1 MIFTSKGNNLES
13 CVALICQAEVLP
25 LSLLRVIVYIT
36 HAEPVVNRGERGFV
50 WWWLLVWVPAE
61 LYPGAGNVFV
71 KIEKRNVCSVIAT
84 VAETLSAYRS
94 CLPNPLPPGTWGDL
108 QVALSTKEFPSFQLS
123 CWLWSQAIRISC
135 DFLSPYF
142 KWSFLRKLFGIQSIF
157 PPLRNVINGS
167 ELLSPNTL
175 VLLIMECTNGRNNEL
190 PFITTFC
197 FLILKKIICEFQFG
211 LLALCCWP

>member
-1 MIFTSKGNNLES
+1 MGACRAISRCWK
-13 CVALICQAEVLP
+13 C
-25 LSLLRVIVYIT
+25 LRQNW
-36 HAEPVVNRGERGFV
+36 EKKR
-50 WWWLLVWVPAE
+50 
-61 LYPGAGNVFV
+61 VFSDSHSGWDP
-71 KIEKRNVCSVIAT
+71 K
-84 VAETLSAYRS
+84 
-94 CLPNPLPPGTWGDL
+94 CLQELPPKPHFHPAHWGDL

-135 DFLSPYF
+135 DFIKHFLSPYF

-157 PPLRNVINGS
+157 PPLRNVINGG